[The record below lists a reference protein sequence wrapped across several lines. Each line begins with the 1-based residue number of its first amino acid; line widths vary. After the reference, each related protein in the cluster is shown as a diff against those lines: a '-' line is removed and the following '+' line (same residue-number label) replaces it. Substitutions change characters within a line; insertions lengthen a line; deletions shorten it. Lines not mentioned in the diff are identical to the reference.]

1 MKVCANYKK
10 NEDGSYTVFTESAIF
25 EIARPNLDGS
35 RSWSVREIGD
45 RTAQGF
51 ILTPERLAE
60 LRERI
65 APDKFGLFE
74 FDLGDG
80 FARIPDFKPG
90 EIEI

>member
-1 MKVCANYKK
+1 MKIWGNYKK
-10 NEDGSYTVFTESAIF
+10 NKDGSYTVFTESAIF
-25 EIARPNLDGS
+25 EIARPNLDGF
-35 RSWSVREIGD
+35 RSWSMREVGD

-65 APDKFGLFE
+65 APNRFGE

-80 FARIPDFKPG
+80 FAHVPDFEPG
-90 EIEI
+90 ELEF